1 MPMYDSNVDANDFN
15 ISVDGYQMIMETVTS
30 NEAFNRR
37 ETVRHNILGGTQS
50 VMRGNY
56 LVRDY
61 NFTTHLLIDPNH
73 PDVYDKIL
81 KEWQSKPV
89 EIISKY
95 MGGKFNAE
103 VIIKRNVDNS
113 PQYLALDVQVIE
125 IPSGKSLIPKDEF
138 STPKDKVMPV
148 TTTSSKEK
156 PKSKQDKTTTKN
168 KNKKNEKN
176 KGKNNKKKGSNITRV
191 RKK

>member
-1 MPMYDSNVDANDFN
+1 MYDSNVDANDFN

-30 NEAFNRR
+30 NETFNRR

-81 KEWQSKPV
+81 QEWQSKPV

-168 KNKKNEKN
+168 KNKKNKN
-176 KGKNNKKKGSNITRV
+176 KKGKNNKKKGSNITKV